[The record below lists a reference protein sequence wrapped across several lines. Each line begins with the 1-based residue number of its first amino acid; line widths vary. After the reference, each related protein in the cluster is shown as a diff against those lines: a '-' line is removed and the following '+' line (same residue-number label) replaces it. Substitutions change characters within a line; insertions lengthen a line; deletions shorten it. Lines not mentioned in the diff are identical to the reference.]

1 MFEKVNIFFNELLN
15 LFSSIFSLTF
25 VDDFL
30 NRIKMIHTRIF
41 SLIFLVLL
49 TVLNGLAQVQTI
61 WSDDFNNGCTAGC
74 FANTYN
80 GPQGAWSVVSLGA
93 NGNMA
98 NDWFVSGAE
107 CGMLAGQCGIDCGAT
122 NASLHIGVNIGFP
135 IDLTDLGAAYLSG
148 GAPLG
153 SDATTSR
160 RAESPVIDASGFM
173 NLQLSFTYIEGGQGS
188 IDNAE
193 IYWFN
198 GTAWALLADMAKT
211 TCCNGGGT
219 STPCTGLLQGL
230 WSTFTINLPIGA
242 ANNPDLRIGFLWV
255 NNNDDVGTDPSVA
268 IDNIVITAEPQG
280 GAGAPIADFTF
291 GPANPCVGQNVV
303 FTDNSTNGTGSA
315 YLWNFGPNAIPP
327 AANTPGPHIV
337 IFTTPGTQTVSL
349 TVTNADG
356 TSTTTQNVIVN
367 PGPTVTTSADITIC
381 SNGSAV
387 ISANGAN
394 AYTWDNGL
402 GVGASHT
409 VSPTI
414 TTTYNVIGIDA
425 QGCAGTSSVTV
436 TVSGVGPDLL
446 MSSVDALCFGTQTG
460 QASVVATGSGS
471 FTYSWSPTGGSAS
484 TATNLFPGNY
494 TVTVTDAQGCTSVG
508 TTTVASP
515 TQILSNGSVTN
526 SDCNTDNGAIVIN
539 PTGGA
544 GNYTISWL
552 PGGSSNPLL
561 TNVAAGNYQVTI
573 VDGNNCSV
581 TQNFTVGLNNNF
593 VVTVNPPLSN
603 ILYQESVVLDVVIT
617 PAIPGSTYSWSP
629 SNGLSCSDC
638 PNPTATPINNTT
650 YTVTVTAPNGCSQTA
665 QATVNVQLPCGE
677 IFMPTIFSPNGDGLH
692 DELCV
697 LGGCI
702 ASMTYSI
709 YNRWGELVY
718 TSDSQT
724 ECWDGSFRGKPAPL
738 GVYAFKLQYTTTEN
752 KIEEASGNIT
762 LVR

>member
-49 TVLNGLAQVQTI
+49 TVSNGLAQVQTI